1 MPIRSIAAAF
11 VLALASAAALP
22 AAAHPGHD
30 EAAAAQTVQAQGVVR
45 AIDARAGTITIQHGA
60 IAALN
65 WPAMTMTFR
74 VASGDLLRG
83 VTVGT
88 RIHFVLRTERG
99 AQVVTQIHRL

>member
-1 MPIRSIAAAF
+1 MPIRPIAGAF
-11 VLALASAAALP
+11 VLALLSAALP

-30 EAAAAQTVQAQGVVR
+30 EAAVAQTIQAQGVVR
-45 AIDARAGTITIQHGA
+45 AVDGRAGTITIQHGA

-65 WPAMTMTFR
+65 WPAMTMNFR
-74 VASGDLLRG
+74 VASADVLRG
-83 VTVGT
+83 VTVGS

>member
-1 MPIRSIAAAF
+1 MPIRPIAAAF
-11 VLALASAAALP
+11 VLVLASAAELP

-45 AIDARAGTITIQHGA
+45 AIDGRAGTITIQHGA

-65 WPAMTMTFR
+65 WPAMTMNFR
-74 VASGDLLRG
+74 VASADLLRG
-83 VTVGT
+83 VTVGS

-99 AQVVTQIHRL
+99 TLVVTQIHPL

>member
-1 MPIRSIAAAF
+1 MPIRPIAAAF
-11 VLALASAAALP
+11 ILALASAAALP

-30 EAAAAQTVQAQGVVR
+30 ETAVVQTAQAQGIVR
-45 AIDARAGTITIQHGA
+45 AVDARAGTITIQHGA

-65 WPAMTMTFR
+65 WPAMTMNFR
-74 VASGDLLRG
+74 VASADVLRG
-83 VTVGT
+83 VTVGS